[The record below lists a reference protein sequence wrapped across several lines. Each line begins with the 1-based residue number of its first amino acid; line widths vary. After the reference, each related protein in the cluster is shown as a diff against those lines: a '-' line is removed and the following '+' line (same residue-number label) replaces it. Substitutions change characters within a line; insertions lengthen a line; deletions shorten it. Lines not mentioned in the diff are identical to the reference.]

1 MNLIK
6 EYLGSIAGV
15 YIFAVISMLIFLTT
29 FIFMIIQTYSIKKE
43 DARKYSRL
51 PLEEDE
57 SNQISIN

>member
-15 YIFAVISMLIFLTT
+15 YVFAIISMLIFIVT

-43 DARKYSRL
+43 NIRDYSQL
-51 PLEEDE
+51 PLDE
-57 SNQISIN
+57 NEADQNDD